1 MLFCLDFCLLKE
13 KLYFCNKFKEKD
25 MTKERL
31 VVRNFGPITDLDIEI
46 RPLTLF
52 IGTQGSGKSTI
63 SKLLTICRDI
73 RWWLQILN
81 ENDVMKPFVDFGIN
95 EYFRDDSYFLYIIN
109 DDEKIKYEK
118 GKFCLQLHDKANK
131 ETGIKAL
138 EYVIAET
145 SVSALGE
152 DGLTKENLSDPHT
165 INFLKANSRM
175 GLYVLAERNLVGN
188 LSDSLAS
195 IMLHKI
201 PLSNPLLEYMSIFEK
216 AKKEFSTY
224 DIPFFGVKFVKKD
237 SRERIELIN
246 KGKDLPLSAC
256 SSGLQSALPMLMVI
270 DYALKIDCFN
280 SFVVE
285 EPEQNLFPENQR
297 EVLGFFATRLMN
309 EKGNKFV
316 LTTHSPYLLS
326 CLNVLMLAYKLQ
338 EHEEVRKQVDEIV
351 NPDYAISPEKVAVYS
366 LNPHATDEPFCKNL
380 ISEKTGLVSVN
391 ELDSVSEIIG
401 DDFDRLYNLYRQV
414 NKKK

>member
-1 MLFCLDFCLLKE
+1 
-13 KLYFCNKFKEKD
+13 

-73 RWWLQILN
+73 RWRLQILKE
-81 ENDVMKPFVDFGIN
+81 ENVMKPFVDFGIN
-95 EYFRDDSYFLYIIN
+95 EYFQDNSLISYVCG
-109 DDEKIKYEK
+109 DDEIKFEK
-118 GKFCLQLHDKANK
+118 DLFTYTSGKNDK
-131 ETGIKAL
+131 ETMIKIL
-138 EYVIAET
+138 SLLITKT
-145 SVSALGE
+145 SVSFLKKA
-152 DGLTKENLSDPHT
+152 GLTEDNLSDPHT
-165 INFLKANSRM
+165 LNVLKANYRI
-175 GLYVLAERNLVGN
+175 GLYILAERNLVGN

-195 IMLHKI
+195 IMLHQI
-201 PLSNPLLEYMSIFEK
+201 PLSNPLLEYMSMFEK

-237 SRERIELIN
+237 GKDRIELKN
-246 KGKDLPLSAC
+246 KSKDLPLSAC

-270 DYALKIDCFN
+270 DYALKTDCFD

-297 EVLGFFATRLMN
+297 EVLGFFAMRLVN
-309 EKGNKFV
+309 NSRKTQFV

-326 CLNVLMLAYKLQ
+326 CLNVLMLAYKLYLHK
-338 EHEEVRKQVDEIV
+338 EIREQVQQIV
-351 NPDYAISPEKVAVYS
+351 NPSFVINPEDVAVYS
-366 LNPHATDEPFCKNL
+366 LNPNATNEPFCKSL
-380 ISEKTGLVSVN
+380 ISEKNGFVSVN

-401 DDFDRLYNLYRQV
+401 DDFDRLYNLYRQI
-414 NKKK
+414 NRKK